1 MLSAAGPSWLCGA
14 SHFASQRHNA
24 SLTELRR
31 LAELHLTP
39 SDRET
44 FAAVTNGE
52 SVANLLGDP
61 SWHKTNARTLSK
73 IMGIHKVVAH
83 PLNARGLHVLRS
95 LLSERMADH
104 VRRARGSTA
113 HPLYERFMKDGIL
126 VFRDVQNVSSTLDGL
141 FAARDRQVEG
151 VLRMV
156 SGFKRLGA
164 DSFVDWSTHTHIRTD
179 PQFYM
184 HVDTYHPTWKIFV
197 FQKTTLDQGPLHYV
211 YGSHR
216 NSLGKLRWLYN
227 RTRTLVSNRDTPTKT
242 YEALGPFSDATH
254 GFHPSLRVV
263 GFEPP
268 AWRQKGVIP
277 GASFRGYG
285 FADPTPIVAGE
296 GMTLVVVDVSGLHF
310 RGYAEAGT
318 TRVSAGFAGKGGGCL
333 VCIPRK
339 SPFHCANL
347 PPDC

>member
-1 MLSAAGPSWLCGA
+1 MSRRRST
-14 SHFASQRHNA
+14 A
-24 SLTELRR
+24 SLPRAT
-31 LAELHLTP
+31 
-39 SDRET
+39 
-44 FAAVTNGE
+44 
-52 SVANLLGDP
+52 
-61 SWHKTNARTLSK
+61 ARS
-73 IMGIHKVVAH
+73 
-83 PLNARGLHVLRS
+83 
-95 LLSERMADH
+95 
-104 VRRARGSTA
+104 RACCAWSPA
-113 HPLYERFMKDGIL
+113 L
-126 VFRDVQNVSSTLDGL
+126 
-141 FAARDRQVEG
+141 
-151 VLRMV
+151 
-156 SGFKRLGA
+156 KRLGA

-310 RGYAEAGT
+310 RGYAEAGHDA
-318 TRVSAGFAGKGGGCL
+318 RLGRIRGRRRLPGVHPEEEPLSLRELAAGLLSERSIGVGAVAHAREF
-333 VCIPRK
+333 K
-339 SPFHCANL
+339 S
-347 PPDC
+347 